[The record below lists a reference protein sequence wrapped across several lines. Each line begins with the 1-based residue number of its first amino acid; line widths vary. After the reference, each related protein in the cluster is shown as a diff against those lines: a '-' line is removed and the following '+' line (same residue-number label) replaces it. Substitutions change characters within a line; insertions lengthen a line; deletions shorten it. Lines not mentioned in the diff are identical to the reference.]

1 MEDHKTTELFKKK
14 NNTGGRNR
22 ERCSLCKTG
31 YQKFINT
38 FITWEVVLLL
48 THVLIFLIIIYKYTK
63 DSKLDSKKKNL
74 FRSYESTGHFIQG
87 FTFVLLLVPFQFT
100 KIITIWLIN
109 CSIQKDMHEQEIQ
122 RYYDDIEGNKRDK
135 NIEERDKDMY
145 ITSHELGKQSIG
157 NGGRSCIDVNN
168 MEDSCIENSS
178 NTNNS
183 ETEKKVKCTN
193 CNEIGG
199 NNNNNHNNYSNNKN
213 NPRTHQIVNT
223 IKGQTVQNSA
233 SELFVRRIVFPV
245 NTPKYKKKEIQY
257 FFLCAKLY
265 SLKRCNFL
273 FVIKYVC
280 SFILM
285 FAYPL
290 YNLIKRKLIYK
301 YFYYSSYFM
310 NAFDFAS
317 GMLTGAFLVLIY
329 GLILFLVSFYKN
341 RKNEKFYFYDNYA
354 FINDVNCLC
363 DEHIRINIKNN
374 PYLKNMVINYFN
386 IYYNYKILL
395 FMGIL
400 MLTTICVFSFIFSF
414 TSLAAYE
421 LHSR

>member
-233 SELFVRRIVFPV
+233 S
-245 NTPKYKKKEIQY
+245 
-257 FFLCAKLY
+257 
-265 SLKRCNFL
+265 
-273 FVIKYVC
+273 
-280 SFILM
+280 
-285 FAYPL
+285 
-290 YNLIKRKLIYK
+290 
-301 YFYYSSYFM
+301 
-310 NAFDFAS
+310 
-317 GMLTGAFLVLIY
+317 MLTGAFLVLIY